1 MTCKYVYN
9 LSMGKTPGQA
19 RPGQPGGQAPG
30 QAGRAGH
37 PGRSGRRAVC
47 SWQASEMAGNEIKS
61 ATRPGDNGWEMENG
75 KWSRKR
81 VRVGEWG
88 AVAMGTAAT

>member
-1 MTCKYVYN
+1 
-9 LSMGKTPGQA
+9 
-19 RPGQPGGQAPG
+19 
-30 QAGRAGH
+30 
-37 PGRSGRRAVC
+37 
-47 SWQASEMAGNEIKS
+47 MAGNEIKS